1 MEKERPKGGERE
13 RARAIFGCFN
23 SGFCVWHTVSTG
35 KNSY

>member
-1 MEKERPKGGERE
+1 MEKERPKGRERE
-13 RARAIFGCFN
+13 RAIFGCFN